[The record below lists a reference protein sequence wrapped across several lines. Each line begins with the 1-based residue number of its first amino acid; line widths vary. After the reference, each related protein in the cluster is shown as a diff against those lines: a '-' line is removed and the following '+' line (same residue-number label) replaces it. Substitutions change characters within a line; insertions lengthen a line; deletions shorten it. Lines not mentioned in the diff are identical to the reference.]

1 VWTEYKL
8 WYFGLAMFLLSTLA
22 FRTPFS
28 SPTRTVHHSRNFT
41 ERLGGFLSCAALFI
55 TLGFG
60 AFFFVLYKSGFALIG
75 GTGLAMC
82 LISAFFDTFPIEP
95 MGGKD
100 IYKYN
105 KALWGILFVF
115 TLALYAV
122 WIAHLI

>member
-1 VWTEYKL
+1 
-8 WYFGLAMFLLSTLA
+8 MFLLSTLA

-28 SPTRTVHHSRNFT
+28 SPTRTVHHSHNFT
-41 ERLGGFLSCAALFI
+41 EKLGGFLSCAALFI

-60 AFFFVLYKSGFALIG
+60 ALFFVLYKSGFALIG

-105 KALWGILFVF
+105 RALWGILFVV
-115 TLALYAV
+115 TLTLYVV